1 MILYNTKADFAVKAS
16 PYAKSAVLK
25 MMMCEEKVDCHCAQ
39 KQSRFFGISTEW
51 YFINLKKEKKIEIG
65 EFNVYNN

>member
-1 MILYNTKADFAVKAS
+1 MILYNTKVDFAVKAS

-39 KQSRFFGISTEW
+39 KTKPLLGISTEW
-51 YFINLKKEKKIEIG
+51 YFINRKKKKR
-65 EFNVYNN
+65 